1 MVVVNASAPTSAT
14 AMRFFVCVVF
24 IVVCFLKLG
33 RTPFEPADQALAW
46 QARGPRG
53 NYSSFG
59 LAVSINQFGVIYLF
73 RHVRVFAGQGDDDF
87 VDLTGE
93 REMILHLIVVGD
105 RRSVINANIEGL
117 AEREGSTHRFING
130 SLCHLLAVHVQ
141 LAGAFEH

>member
-1 MVVVNASAPTSAT
+1 MVVVNASAPTNAT

-59 LAVSINQFGVIYLF
+59 LAVLINQFGVIYLF
-73 RHVRVFAGQGDDDF
+73 CLVLVFAGQGDDDF
-87 VDLTGE
+87 VNLASEGDV
-93 REMILHLIVVGD
+93 ILRLVV
-105 RRSVINANIEGL
+105 V
-117 AEREGSTHRFING
+117 
-130 SLCHLLAVHVQ
+130 
-141 LAGAFEH
+141 

>member
-59 LAVSINQFGVIYLF
+59 LAVSINQFRVIYLF
-73 RHVRVFAGQGDDDF
+73 RHVRVFAGQGNNHF
-87 VDLTGE
+87 VDLT
-93 REMILHLIVVGD
+93 
-105 RRSVINANIEGL
+105 
-117 AEREGSTHRFING
+117 REGEVVL
-130 SLCHLLAVHVQ
+130 SLVIV
-141 LAGAFEH
+141 